1 MSGRFNDQK
10 PRPKGSVTNQSFQD
24 ALAAHARGSFDVLKT
39 IASEFNIK
47 WDEAVAAY
55 PAAFERET
63 NAILA
68 RIANAKSRR

>member
-1 MSGRFNDQK
+1 MSGRYNDRE
-10 PRPKGSVTNQSFQD
+10 PRPKGSVNNKSFQD

-39 IASEFNIK
+39 IATEFNIK
-47 WDEAVAAY
+47 WDDATAAY

-68 RIANAKSRR
+68 RIENAKSRR